1 MRISEYRD
9 IGGHSGY
16 LHTDIKRGNILL
28 VLNGDQPPPEFA
40 DIAPAP
46 DPPTPASSEFEW
58 LDKRQKRIKVG
69 PWSKHLTFGQLDPET
84 PEGKYAESVQT
95 ALCSQFGNQPTPG
108 QQILIQM
115 ISIKLLRCELLARR
129 VMSASGLD
137 HLSVENYFLAWSNS
151 IRHDLSALGLG
162 RQPPPPFD
170 PDEMSDAQLDSALAT
185 MVKFISEAQIENA
198 MTVFRILKGQLQ
210 RDA

>member
-1 MRISEYRD
+1 
-9 IGGHSGY
+9 
-16 LHTDIKRGNILL
+16 
-28 VLNGDQPPPEFA
+28 
-40 DIAPAP
+40 
-46 DPPTPASSEFEW
+46 
-58 LDKRQKRIKVG
+58 
-69 PWSKHLTFGQLDPET
+69 
-84 PEGKYAESVQT
+84 
-95 ALCSQFGNQPTPG
+95 
-108 QQILIQM
+108 M